1 MKTILL
7 IIAVAVS
14 MPVMADT
21 YTGKKCKLKWD
32 KTKQEA
38 EIECYDIT
46 KSEHFL
52 TITAPPAQPVA
63 APVKTDPRW
72 TLNPK

>member
-7 IIAVAVS
+7 IIAVAIS
-14 MPVMADT
+14 MPVMAET

-52 TITAPPAQPVA
+52 TITPAKPVVEPA
-63 APVKTDPRW
+63 KTDSRW
-72 TLNPK
+72 SLTPK